1 MTGELEVIRKELE
14 GYLEEL
20 EMEQKELDKIETVIQ
35 MNRQQETNI
44 RNEII
49 NISKKIRVVQDELE
63 CYLLE

>member
-20 EMEQKELDKIETVIQ
+20 EMEQKELDKIETVSQ